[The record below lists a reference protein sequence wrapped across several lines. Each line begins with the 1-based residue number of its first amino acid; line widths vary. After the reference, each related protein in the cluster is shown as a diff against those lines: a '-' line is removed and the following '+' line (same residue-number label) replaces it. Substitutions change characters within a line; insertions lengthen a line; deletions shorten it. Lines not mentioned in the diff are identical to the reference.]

1 MVKKVSSIYTEGV
14 RIWQVKLGNGHPEVY
29 LHPRVWFGLVFI
41 SDTLKPKQ
49 YIFIYQFR
57 HQFVSPD
64 SETDMGRYTPDRATK

>member
-1 MVKKVSSIYTEGV
+1 MGYVLVEFL
-14 RIWQVKLGNGHPEVY
+14 KLPKCINLFGENSNFHP
-29 LHPRVWFGLVFI
+29 LVWFGLVYI

-64 SETDMGRYTPDRATK
+64 SETDMGR